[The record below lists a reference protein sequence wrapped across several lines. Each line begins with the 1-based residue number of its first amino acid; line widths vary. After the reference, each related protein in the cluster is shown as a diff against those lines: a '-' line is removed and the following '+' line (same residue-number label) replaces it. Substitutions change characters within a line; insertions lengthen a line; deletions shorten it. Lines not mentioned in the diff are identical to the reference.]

1 MRVDQAELADQFE
14 QHRRRLVG
22 VAYRMLGSVAEAE
35 DVVQDAWVRL
45 ARTDARIDELGAWL
59 TTVVSRLCLDRL
71 RSARARREQYVGP
84 WLPEPLVH
92 DLAGHAVGPAELVEV
107 DESVRLA
114 LLVVL
119 ERLTAEQR
127 VAFVLHDVFD
137 VPFDEVAQVLG
148 TSPAAARQ
156 LASRA
161 RRAVHTDVPP
171 VRPAREQSE
180 VVEAFF
186 RAAAGGDLHALT
198 RTLAPDVVLTS
209 DGGGR
214 ARAALRPIHGTDKVA
229 RFLLG
234 LAGYYPGVP
243 FSGRPVLVN
252 GEIGLVV
259 QVRPDP
265 AGPPDVSVVVPHVGT
280 DGLVHGIDV
289 LRNPEKLGDL
299 EALARLGG
307 G

>member
-1 MRVDQAELADQFE
+1 MDQTELADQFE
-14 QHRRRLVG
+14 LHRRRLVG

-45 ARTDARIDELGAWL
+45 ARTEAQVDELGAWL

-119 ERLTAEQR
+119 ERLSAEQR

-137 VPFDEVAQVLG
+137 VPFGEVAEVLG

-156 LASRA
+156 HASRA
-161 RRAVHTDVPP
+161 RRAVHAEAPATAPP
-171 VRPAREQSE
+171 PAGQSE

-198 RTLAPDVVLTS
+198 RTLAPDVVLIS

-265 AGPPDVSVVVPHVGT
+265 AGPPDVSVVVPHVGA